1 MVPSHII
8 KLDIMPLNTNGKV
21 DKNRL
26 PSPNVKEDENREIV
40 FPKMNLKNFI
50 SNFEKVLNRQNIS
63 TTDDFFEIG
72 GDSLSA
78 MKLQVEAMSNNIKIE
93 YSDIFTNSTI
103 VSLAN
108 IIDKRIVLQQ
118 KIQIIFLLLMRKRYL
133 SYNSLLKSNNIVNVK
148 I

>member
-1 MVPSHII
+1 MTS
-8 KLDIMPLNTNGKV
+8 
-21 DKNRL
+21 
-26 PSPNVKEDENREIV
+26 S
-40 FPKMNLKNFI
+40 
-50 SNFEKVLNRQNIS
+50 
-63 TTDDFFEIG
+63 EIG

-118 KIQIIFLLLMRKRYL
+118 KIQIIFLLLMRERYL